1 MKIILASESPRRRE
15 LLEMMGLKFDIK
27 PSNSDETFKEGLSIE
42 EQSKRLAYIKAKS
55 VFDETS
61 NEGDRAVIGS
71 DTMVIEGDK
80 IYGKPHTREQA
91 IEMLQDLNNTK
102 HQVITSICVI

>member
-1 MKIILASESPRRRE
+1 MKHLKRDLVLRSNPKGLHIL
-15 LLEMMGLKFDIK
+15 
-27 PSNSDETFKEGLSIE
+27 
-42 EQSKRLAYIKAKS
+42 KAKS

-80 IYGKPHTREQA
+80 IYGKPHTKR
-91 IEMLQDLNNTK
+91 
-102 HQVITSICVI
+102 TSN